1 MKTTFSLLCT
11 AAFLVA
17 DASHAQTIQLDISR
31 SGLQTTGTS
40 TFKVN
45 NLKVEGQTKPF
56 VVEFAWDAASLAFR
70 PITAQFDTSPKW
82 QVTTVR
88 ARFAGGTFNQDLSGL
103 CAAQFGFGNVQADWA
118 DIKTWINNDA
128 TRAQTFINSVGLA
141 KTPGSNVTPYVLV
154 SANQKNS
161 TVNSSVSIP
170 IALTLTDVYPGFE
183 TYLGGTIF
191 LVGGPTATDL
201 TVVCNNKA
209 AP

>member
-1 MKTTFSLLCT
+1 LKTTFSLLCT

>member
-1 MKTTFSLLCT
+1 MKTTFSLLC
-11 AAFLVA
+11 AAALLVA
-17 DASHAQTIQLDISR
+17 DVSQAQTIQLDISR
-31 SGLQTTGTS
+31 SGFQTNGTS
-40 TFKVN
+40 TFKVH
-45 NLKVEGQTKPF
+45 NLQVVGQSKPF
-56 VVEFAWDAASLAFR
+56 VVEFAWDAATLSFR
-70 PITAQFDTSPKW
+70 PLTAQFDTSPKW
-82 QVTTVR
+82 QATTVR

-154 SANQKNS
+154 SANQKIS
-161 TVNSSVSIP
+161 TTTNGLIFP
-170 IALTLTDVYPGFE
+170 IALTLIDIFPGFE

-191 LVGGPTATDL
+191 LVGGPSATDL
-201 TVVCNNKA
+201 AVVCNNKA